1 MGALKGG
8 VGLCVVGRPTDRTAA
23 RARSIDVIFKSRE
36 CATPRVCVTRVVSMA
51 KIEEMSSSGG
61 DASGTTTSSGAAAD
75 ATTTGATTT
84 TEAVTK
90 APETPAL
97 KMKMFIAPVLLLGG
111 KRLGIDYKD
120 AQTITNIRMCFVTSM
135 TLLIGLFSIVY
146 FRLQAAK
153 KRLEEDKVRVKSKD
167 LATGETKEEEVTLYE
182 HDFREF
188 KKVLSSNLMGAAM
201 VSLMH
206 SYMKVV
212 PPLLLQSI
220 MMPLNLSETQLFQ
233 VHVLGRTSATHA
245 NLKRPWEPEPV
256 KSPFAAFTEGF
267 NIVPHGELPEP
278 VAPGQGKKAQK
289 RASGNPKKAK

>member
-1 MGALKGG
+1 VRDA
-8 VGLCVVGRPTDRTAA
+8 VGIAGT
-23 RARSIDVIFKSRE
+23 
-36 CATPRVCVTRVVSMA
+36 MA

-61 DASGTTTSSGAAAD
+61 DASGTTT
-75 ATTTGATTT
+75 TTTGATTT
-84 TEAVTK
+84 TTTTGAVTK

-267 NIVPHGELPEP
+267 NIVPHGEELPEP

-289 RASGNPKKAK
+289 RAAGNPKKAK